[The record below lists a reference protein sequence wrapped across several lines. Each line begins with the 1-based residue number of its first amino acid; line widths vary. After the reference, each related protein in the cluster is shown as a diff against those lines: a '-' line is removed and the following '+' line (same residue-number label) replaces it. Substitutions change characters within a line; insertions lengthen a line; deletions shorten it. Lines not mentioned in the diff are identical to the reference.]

1 MNEIIG
7 YITKNWIG
15 ILLGAVSLICIV
27 YLLIS
32 NQQFLKECYAELK
45 KVTWPS
51 RDDVVSQTTVVVVSI
66 VIVSAVLAVIDF
78 SALQL
83 ISKIITLGK

>member
-1 MNEIIG
+1 MEELIG

-15 ILLGAVSLICIV
+15 ILLGTVSLVCAV

-32 NQQFLKECYAELK
+32 NRQFLKECYAELK
-45 KVTWPS
+45 KVIWPS
-51 RDDVVSQTTVVVVSI
+51 REDVVSQTTVVVVSI

-83 ISKIITLGK
+83 ISKLITLE